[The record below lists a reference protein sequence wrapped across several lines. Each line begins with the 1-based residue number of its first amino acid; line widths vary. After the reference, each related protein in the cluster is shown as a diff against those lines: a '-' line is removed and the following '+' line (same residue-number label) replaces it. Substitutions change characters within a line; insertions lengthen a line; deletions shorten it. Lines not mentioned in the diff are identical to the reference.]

1 MFTRILFPTDF
12 SAVSD
17 LAAAYIH
24 KLREAGAQEVLV
36 LNVIDPSSLLAPAT
50 PGPLG
55 GVGATPAMNRRAVEE
70 WRESATE
77 ACGRLADEFSEV
89 GFNATAAVEV
99 GDPAHV
105 ILRTAR
111 AESCNV
117 IVVGAHGKG
126 HVAEFFLG
134 SVSDEVV
141 RKSHIPVLVIKP

>member
-12 SAVSD
+12 SSVSD

-36 LNVIDPSSLLAPAT
+36 LNVIDPSSLLAPAA

-55 GVGATPAMNRRAVEE
+55 GVGATPAMNQRAVEE
-70 WRESATE
+70 WRESAME
-77 ACGRLADEFSEV
+77 ACGRLADEFSGV
-89 GFNATAAVEV
+89 GFTATATVEV
-99 GDPAHV
+99 GDPAKI

-111 AESCNV
+111 AENSKV

-141 RKSHIPVLVIKP
+141 RKSHVPVLVIKP